1 MAPRTPDPIDALV
14 GQWATQHPSLDT
26 TTMARAAR
34 LLEVA
39 RVMERRI
46 AAYAATAGV
55 DLAEGD
61 ILFTLRR
68 SGPPFRLTP
77 SEISAAL
84 LVSSGTLTNRL
95 DRLERKGFLR
105 RIPHPTDRRSTTVEL
120 TPSAVEALDIA
131 IFTHVENERQMLS
144 TLSDREQQ
152 QLDRLLR
159 KLLHHLRETE

>member
-14 GQWATQHPSLDT
+14 GQWAAQHPSLDT

-46 AAYAATAGV
+46 GAYAATAGV

-77 SEISAAL
+77 SEISTAL

-159 KLLHHLRETE
+159 KLLHHLRETD